1 LTAGDILCLEK
12 DQYQTAEIE
21 YHFAAS
27 VVTNA
32 LSAPDLATFDND
44 LLSQHF
50 QKISAKQNPAGIVL
64 LTDIKKIL
72 KNCTG
77 LDIIKG
83 EIFCRMASM
92 FLQKGDIKSAQE
104 KLKIASGLPLSLNE
118 KVLLINTESVL
129 RH

>member
-1 LTAGDILCLEK
+1 LTAGDILCFEK

-27 VVTNA
+27 VGTNA
-32 LSAPDLATFDND
+32 LSADLATFDND

-50 QKISAKQNPAGIVL
+50 QRISAKQNPAGIVL

-77 LDIIKG
+77 
-83 EIFCRMASM
+83 
-92 FLQKGDIKSAQE
+92 
-104 KLKIASGLPLSLNE
+104 
-118 KVLLINTESVL
+118 
-129 RH
+129 